1 LADKGWL
8 KLNKEQKE
16 KEIAV
21 LKEKLARSKHVIVA
35 DHTGIDV
42 EKINVFRK
50 KLKEADSELR
60 VAKNTFLKLAV
71 KDTDLEDLAEH
82 FVGPTSLIFGYDE
95 PMAPA
100 KVVRNSIKEIEKPQF
115 KAYYYEGKLHEFDT
129 FKMIAD
135 LPPKEQVLAAL
146 VSTVE
151 APISKFIS
159 LIDAA
164 TSELIGTIDALAESR
179 S

>member
-1 LADKGWL
+1 ME
-8 KLNKEQKE
+8 LNKEQKE
-16 KEIAV
+16 QEIAV
-21 LKEKLARSKHVIVA
+21 LKEKLERSKHVIVT

-42 EKINVFRK
+42 ENINVFRK
-50 KLKEADSELR
+50 KLKDADSELR
-60 VAKNTFLKLAV
+60 VAKNTFLRLVV

-100 KVVRNSIKEIEKPQF
+100 KVVRDSIKESEKPKF
-115 KAYYYEGKLHEFDT
+115 KAYFYEGKLHDFET

-135 LPPKEQVLAAL
+135 LPPKEQVLATL
-146 VSTVE
+146 ISTVE
-151 APISKFIS
+151 APISNFVS
-159 LIDAA
+159 LLDAA
-164 TSELIGTIDALAESR
+164 ASEFIGTLDALAESK